1 MAAAYRITVG
11 AEMTKL
17 GKKFT
22 CWKCSTKFY
31 DLNKPSAK
39 CPKCGSDPAADPN
52 RGAPVAAAPAFGTD
66 AIEEPDED
74 LPEEPGEEEEIEDEH
89 LEDDGGGGDEEF

>member
-1 MAAAYRITVG
+1 
-11 AEMTKL
+11 MTKL

-39 CPKCGSDPAADPN
+39 CPKCGSDPAEDPN
-52 RGAPVAAAPAFGTD
+52 RGLPTAAAPAFGNELV
-66 AIEEPDED
+66 EEPDDD
-74 LPEEPGEEEEIEDEH
+74 LVEEAGDDEEVEDEP
-89 LEDDGGGGDEEF
+89 LEDDAGGADDEY